1 MLQQDEADCPYFHQE
16 WKGIPETTPI
26 ISGARW
32 SSSSACSSRS
42 ASPTSYRGDPSALS
56 HMGQEHVDTMHLS
69 PQDDIFLPGR
79 AIWWKTVLVET
90 GHGEIRRVVSVLA
103 LHIRQES

>member
-1 MLQQDEADCPYFHQE
+1 
-16 WKGIPETTPI
+16 
-26 ISGARW
+26 
-32 SSSSACSSRS
+32 
-42 ASPTSYRGDPSALS
+42 
-56 HMGQEHVDTMHLS
+56 MGQEQVDMMHLS

-103 LHIRQES
+103 LHIRQGSKQEFGLTFDLIGKFEDSDMVAVCQLQETRWSAARCRD